1 MRYTGLTTQACVV
14 ALLFAS
20 TLSVQAGPLLKW
32 VDENGRIHYGDRVP
46 PAYAKQERKI
56 LNDQGV
62 EVKTIEAA
70 KTPEQLAEEERLAKQ
85 RREQQRIEAERA
97 AHDRMLLATFT
108 SEDDMVM
115 TRDGKIAAIDAV
127 LRITRGR
134 IERTEQALEEMTR
147 RAALLER
154 SGKPIPDTLHEEIR
168 GSRAQIQQFLDYIAS
183 KRREQE
189 SIRREFESD
198 IRRFRELR
206 TAQLEGP
213 DT

>member
-1 MRYTGLTTQACVV
+1 M
-14 ALLFAS
+14 LFAS
-20 TLSVQAGPLLKW
+20 ALYAQAGPLLKW
-32 VDENGRIHYGDRVP
+32 VDENDRIHYGDRIP

-56 LNDQGV
+56 LNDQGI
-62 EVKTIEAA
+62 EVKIIEAA
-70 KTPEQLAEEERLAKQ
+70 KTPAQIAEEKRLAEQ
-85 RREQQRIEAERA
+85 RREQQRIA
-97 AHDRMLLATFT
+97 AKKASHDRMLLSTFT

-134 IERTEQALEEMTR
+134 IERTEQSLEEMTR
-147 RAALLER
+147 RAAMLER
-154 SGKPIPDTLHEEIR
+154 SGKPIPDAMHEDIR

-213 DT
+213 ES

>member
-1 MRYTGLTTQACVV
+1 M
-14 ALLFAS
+14 LFAS
-20 TLSVQAGPLLKW
+20 ASCIQAGPLLKW
-32 VDENGRIHYGDRVP
+32 VDEKGRIHYGDRIP

-56 LNDQGV
+56 LNEQGV
-62 EVKTIEAA
+62 EVKTIDAA
-70 KTPEQLAEEERLAKQ
+70 KTPEQLAEEQRLAEQ

-168 GSRAQIQQFLDYIAS
+168 GARAQIQQFLDYIAS

-198 IRRFRELR
+198 IRRFRELK
-206 TAQLEGP
+206 TAQLQGP
-213 DT
+213 DS